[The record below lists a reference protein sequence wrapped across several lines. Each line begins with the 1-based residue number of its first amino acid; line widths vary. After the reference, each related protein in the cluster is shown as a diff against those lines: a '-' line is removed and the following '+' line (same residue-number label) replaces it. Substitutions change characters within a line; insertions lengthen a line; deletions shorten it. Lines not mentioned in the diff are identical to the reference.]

1 VGAIYLPI
9 GGGGLLSGV
18 AAAVKL
24 SKPSVRIIGVEPE
37 GAPTMKTAI
46 AAGEPVS
53 LPKTGSIADGLLTIR
68 AGDVTFA
75 HAREFVDEFVTVS
88 DSAIAEAVAW
98 LFRHARLVV
107 EPSGAATTAAVMLGL
122 GDTKGAKA
130 VVAMVSGGN
139 VAPEAFAK
147 YVAASA

>member
-1 VGAIYLPI
+1 
-9 GGGGLLSGV
+9 
-18 AAAVKL
+18 
-24 SKPSVRIIGVEPE
+24 
-37 GAPTMKTAI
+37 MKTAI

-75 HAREFVDEFVTVS
+75 HAREFVDEFVTVP
-88 DSAIAEAVAW
+88 DAAIAEAVAW

-122 GDTKGAKA
+122 GRHEGRKGRGRDGQRRQRRARG
-130 VVAMVSGGN
+130 VREVRR
-139 VAPEAFAK
+139 
-147 YVAASA
+147 ASA